1 MDWAHLVAFNLT
13 LLAAMAA
20 PGPALL
26 FALRQ
31 SIAGGFRVG
40 LATGTGLGLVAA
52 AWTGAA
58 LMGLEVVFALFPWAF
73 LALKLLGSGYLLW
86 IAWGL
91 WRDACAPV
99 AQPAD
104 PGRRAFLGGV
114 LVNLG
119 NPKSVL
125 FAASVLVV
133 IFPPGLGWA
142 DKALIV
148 LNHFLVELAV
158 YASFAALL
166 STPTAR
172 AGYLRLKPVI
182 DRVAAL
188 VLGALGLR
196 LLLGKTGEMP

>member
-1 MDWAHLVAFNLT
+1 MDWPHLAAFNLT

-31 SIAGGFRVG
+31 SIAGGFAVG
-40 LATGTGLGLVAA
+40 VATGAGLGLVAA
-52 AWTGAA
+52 GWTAAA
-58 LMGLEVVFALFPWAF
+58 LFGLEVVFTLFPWAF
-73 LALKLLGSGYLLW
+73 AALKLLGAGYLLW
-86 IAWGL
+86 VAWGL
-91 WRDACAPV
+91 WRDARTPV
-99 AQPAD
+99 GHVAD

-133 IFPPGLGWA
+133 IFPPGLSLPE
-142 DKALIV
+142 KALIV
-148 LNHFLVELAV
+148 ANHFAVELAV
-158 YASFAALL
+158 YAAFAAAL
-166 STPTAR
+166 STGPAR
-172 AGYLRLKPVI
+172 VGYLRLKPVVDWI
-182 DRVAAL
+182 AAL

-196 LLLGKTGEMP
+196 LLFDR

>member
-1 MDWAHLVAFNLT
+1 MDWPHLVAFNLT

-31 SIAGGFRVG
+31 SIAGGFRAG
-40 LATGTGLGLVAA
+40 LATGAGLGLVAA

-58 LMGLEVVFALFPWAF
+58 LLGLEVVFTLFPFAF
-73 LALKLLGSGYLLW
+73 TALKLLGAGYLLW
-86 IAWGL
+86 VAWGL
-91 WRDACAPV
+91 WRDARAPV
-99 AQPAD
+99 AGPAD

-133 IFPPGLGWA
+133 IFPPGLGLA
-142 DKALIV
+142 AKALIV
-148 LNHFLVELAV
+148 LNHLVGEIAV
-158 YASFAALL
+158 YAAFAALL
-166 STPTAR
+166 STAPAR
-172 AGYLRLKPVI
+172 AGYLRLKPVV

-196 LLLGKTGEMP
+196 LLLDR